1 MSNFQAGKSGV
12 SAALEESVEESSP
25 AGSAPLAVCCSSE
38 HPKMLNVRQRID
50 ANLMVV
56 SLQ

>member
-1 MSNFQAGKSGV
+1 MSNFQAGNSGV

-25 AGSAPLAVCCSSE
+25 VGGVLFSE